1 MVTSPTG
8 KSIIVM
14 GGLRDPRTIGRDGGE
29 ISKVMFELTDSM
41 EWIPMEQ
48 TLQHDHYMP
57 LAVPIPDELVFEKDT
72 SNKRMR
78 LM

>member
-48 TLQHDHYMP
+48 TLQHDHVCP
-57 LAVPIPDELVFEKDT
+57 VVIPIPDDLVYEKD
-72 SNKRMR
+72 SNNEQK
-78 LM
+78 

>member
-14 GGLRDPRTIGRDGGE
+14 GGLRDGGE
-29 ISKVMFELTDSM
+29 MSKVMFELTDSM

>member
-14 GGLRDPRTIGRDGGE
+14 GGLQADGE
-29 ISKVMFELTDSM
+29 ISKAMFELTDSM
-41 EWIPMEQ
+41 EWIPMKQ
-48 TLQHDHYMP
+48 TFQHDHYMP

-72 SNKRMR
+72 SIKRKRRR